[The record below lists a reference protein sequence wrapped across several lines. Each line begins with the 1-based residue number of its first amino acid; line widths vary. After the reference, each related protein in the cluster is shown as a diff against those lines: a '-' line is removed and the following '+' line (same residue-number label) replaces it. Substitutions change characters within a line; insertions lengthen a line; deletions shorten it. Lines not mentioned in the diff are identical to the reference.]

1 MSFKVSKIQVQSN
14 NISFKGEET
23 KEVTEPQKEAE
34 QEENFYERNK
44 TAINAIAALGVA
56 AIALATIR
64 HFNSKPIKETEK
76 QVTTNVRNTLDHKL
90 GDLWQQ
96 LTKNKNC
103 EEQIEAVLKSED
115 PAYKLG
121 GIKYIAL
128 SDHLTPKNWENI
140 FDNLISIK
148 PSEKVTE
155 ADIMSNIRLFISK
168 LKDAKELNPE
178 SINKILE
185 KTKDFSLNN
194 KLNILESPYVQS
206 KSSKEQIKD
215 ILKFLDTVEQ
225 KEYTVLNKYSPKTAT
240 LEDLR
245 TDYVWAYFKDSKIDK
260 TYVEEFTKFLKSDK
274 FSDNSKLQYMDKLT
288 LYTLKQEHEQTE
300 AGVQLL
306 KAMMET
312 IQGMNNPTYTPRHL
326 ENHNYNTYELAYR
339 ILSPIRSYDKFNI
352 CSNEEQLK
360 YLKHIKELA
369 LKAPNNTGKWYN
381 QMNLATIEIKTDLFY
396 KTIED
401 RASIEIEDVEKFV
414 DELLEDFKFAK
425 ENPGQEF
432 EEWLTEFYKSN
443 LKSQFSHFSFI
454 TNAQIM
460 RLKFQY
466 GKTMRDPEKFANIN
480 EVSERIT
487 KKINTFGKEYFNMKV
502 NNSQGGTIE
511 KAKSQIIEF
520 LSKNKD
526 FEETVEQLKTQE
538 LNKKTLKTLKQKIV
552 IVYHPDRIAAKTEEE
567 QKKATAD
574 FQKING
580 YIEILEKIV
589 D

>member
-1 MSFKVSKIQVQSN
+1 M
-14 NISFKGEET
+14 
-23 KEVTEPQKEAE
+23 
-34 QEENFYERNK
+34 
-44 TAINAIAALGVA
+44 GVA
-56 AIALATIR
+56 GIALATIR

-121 GIKYIAL
+121 GIQYIAL
-128 SDHLTPKNWENI
+128 SDHLTPKNWGNI

-194 KLNILESPYVQS
+194 KLNILKSPYVQS

-225 KEYTVLNKYSPKTAT
+225 KEFTVLDRYSDKTIT
-240 LEDLR
+240 LEDMR
-245 TDYVWAYFKDSKIDK
+245 ADYVWAYFKDSKIDK

-274 FSDNSKLQYMDKLT
+274 FSDNSKLQYMDSLK
-288 LYTLKQEHEQTE
+288 LYTLKPKLEQTE

-306 KAMMET
+306 KTMMET
-312 IQGMNNPTYTPRHL
+312 IQGMNNPTYTLRDL
-326 ENHNYNTYELAYR
+326 SGEENTYELAYR

-352 CSNEEQLK
+352 CNKEEQLK

-381 QMNLATIEIKTDLFY
+381 QMNQATIEIKTDLFY
-396 KTIED
+396 KKFED
-401 RASIEIEDVEKFV
+401 LTPIEIEDVEKFA
-414 DELLEDFKFAK
+414 DDLLEDFKFAK
-425 ENPGQEF
+425 ENFAKED
-432 EEWLTEFYKSN
+432 EEWLTGFEKSR
-443 LKSQFSHFSFI
+443 LESQFSNFSFI
-454 TNAQIM
+454 INAQIM

-466 GKTMRDPEKFANIN
+466 GKIMRDPEKFANIN
-480 EVSERIT
+480 EVSKRIT

-526 FEETVEQLKTQE
+526 FEKTVEQLKTQE
-538 LNKKTLKTLKQKIV
+538 LNKETLKTLKRKIA
-552 IVYHPDRIAAKTEEE
+552 IVYHPDRIATKTEEE

>member
-1 MSFKVSKIQVQSN
+1 MSFKINKIQTQPN
-14 NISFKGEET
+14 NINFKGEEN
-23 KEVTEPQKEAE
+23 KAVTEPQKEAE
-34 QEENFYERNK
+34 QEETFYERNK

-56 AIALATIR
+56 GIALATIR

-121 GIKYIAL
+121 GIQYIAL

-168 LKDAKELNPE
+168 LEDAKELNPE

-225 KEYTVLNKYSPKTAT
+225 KEFTVLGRYSDKTIT
-240 LEDLR
+240 LEDIR
-245 TDYVWAYFKDSKIDK
+245 ADYVWAYFKDSKIDK

-274 FSDNSKLQYMDKLT
+274 FSDNSKLQYMDSLN
-288 LYTLKQEHEQTE
+288 LYTLKPELEQTE

-306 KAMMET
+306 KTMMET
-312 IQGMNNPTYTPRHL
+312 IQGMNNPTYTRRYL
-326 ENHNYNTYELAYR
+326 SGEENTYELAYR

-396 KTIED
+396 KKIED
-401 RASIEIEDVEKFV
+401 FTPIEIEDVEKFA

-425 ENPGQEF
+425 ENFVKED
-432 EEWLTEFYKSN
+432 EEWLTGFLKSR
-443 LKSQFSHFSFI
+443 LESQFSYFSFI
-454 TNAQIM
+454 INAQIM

-466 GKTMRDPEKFANIN
+466 GKIMRDPEKFANIN
-480 EVSERIT
+480 EVSKRIT

-526 FEETVEQLKTQE
+526 FEKTVEQLKTQE
-538 LNKKTLKTLKQKIV
+538 LNKEALKTLKRKIA
-552 IVYHPDRIAAKTEEE
+552 IVYHPDRIDAKTEEE